1 MLLAACMNYRE
12 TADQSFGTDLM
23 FFSAILIF
31 IVAAILFGQE
41 NQQSS

>member
-1 MLLAACMNYRE
+1 MNYRE
-12 TADQSFGTDLM
+12 TADLSFGTDLM
-23 FFSAILIF
+23 VLSAVLIF